1 MNSTQVPGTTELGGP
16 APEEIQKQLGRIIH
30 SKTFR
35 HASALQR
42 LLQYLITRAIE
53 DPFGD
58 IKEYTIGTEVFER
71 GADYDPQSDT
81 IVRVQIHRLRL
92 KVKEY
97 YESEGAN
104 DPILVEIPKGHYI
117 PAFETR
123 QVAGPNDAAPA
134 VAPAETAE
142 DTAEVNATPSEV
154 AAAKANAR
162 LGAEFFSR
170 GVVLV
175 PMILLIFAAGMLLGV
190 RWQVS
195 RASFAEAVSAKNTDP
210 AESFWRAF
218 LTSDSAPVVGYADA
232 VYLVDGAEDL
242 FRFRRGASDNT
253 GTLVEPHLAQ
263 QFASSPDLVAKA
275 GPLYYEDGNTGTG
288 DLESVFALT
297 RLFTRMNLQMSVKR
311 CRLITIDDL
320 RQHDVILLGSPEEND
335 AVAQL
340 AQPSDFFWTR
350 LNVPGPW
357 KGEYVNRHP
366 QQGEALTYTTQR
378 DPNTQELKTDYGL
391 ITLQPGAAP
400 NRYIA
405 VLGGLDTSGV
415 AGTAQFMT
423 SPSDMAELKT
433 RLASLGGW
441 TGEGV
446 PPSFQ
451 ALLRVNVEKGHDV
464 LDVHLIAVHMTP
476 PDKNSSS
483 QTASSGL

>member
-16 APEEIQKQLGRIIH
+16 APEEIQKQLARIIH
-30 SKTFR
+30 SKAFR

-71 GADYDPQSDT
+71 GANYDPQSDT
-81 IVRVQIHRLRL
+81 IVRVQVHRLRL

-104 DPILVEIPKGHYI
+104 DPIVIEIPKGHYI
-117 PAFETR
+117 PSFEMRQVAAPKENGSAAAAAAETR
-123 QVAGPNDAAPA
+123 Q
-134 VAPAETAE
+134 
-142 DTAEVNATPSEV
+142 EV
-154 AAAKANAR
+154 AEESGPANEAGAKKTTARAAV
-162 LGAEFFSR
+162 GFFPR

-175 PMILLIFAAGMLLGV
+175 PMILLIFAAGTLVGI

-195 RASFAEAVSAKNTDP
+195 RASAVEAKNTDP
-210 AESFWRAF
+210 AESFWRGF
-218 LTSDSAPVVGYADA
+218 FTSDSAPVVGYADA

-297 RLFTRMNLQMSVKR
+297 KLFTRMNLQMSVKR

-340 AQPSDFFWTR
+340 AQPSDFVWKR

-357 KGEYVNRHP
+357 KGEYVNQHP
-366 QQGEALTYTTQR
+366 QAGEGLTFTTER

-405 VLGGLDTSGV
+405 VLAGLDTSGV

-423 SPSDMAELKT
+423 SPTDMAELKA
-433 RLASLGGW
+433 RLSSLSGW

-451 ALLRVNVEKGHDV
+451 ALLRVAVQKGHDV
-464 LDVHLIAVHMTP
+464 MDVHLIAVHMTP
-476 PDKNSSS
+476 PEKNSPVSNP
-483 QTASSGL
+483 SSGS